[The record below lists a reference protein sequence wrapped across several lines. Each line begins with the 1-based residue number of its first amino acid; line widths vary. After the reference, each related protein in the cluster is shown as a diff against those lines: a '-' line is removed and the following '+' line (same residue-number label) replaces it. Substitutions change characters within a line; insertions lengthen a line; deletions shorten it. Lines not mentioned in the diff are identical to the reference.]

1 MGHPRAPFHSLR
13 PFLTALEGAGDL
25 ARIKVEVDPRLEL
38 AQITQEAVRRDGPAL
53 LFEKVKGSPFPV
65 ATNLLGS
72 LRRIELAFGR
82 APAAIGLELG
92 RLGERLM
99 PPTIKAV
106 LSEWRAL
113 LRLRHMRP
121 AHGSTPRW
129 TGPETDLD
137 AMPVLFSQPGDAG
150 RFLTFGL
157 VMSANVKSGKQNLGV
172 YRMQVRDARSLLMH
186 WQINKGGSTHAAEHR
201 APRMPVAIAVGT
213 DPATMFAAIC
223 PLPEDVDEL
232 HFAGLLRGGST
243 RLAKGGVV
251 PLDVPAEAEFLL
263 EGHVHLDRLEPEGP
277 FGDHFGHYSHQ
288 SPFPVFEAA
297 AIRARKDPIYVASVV
312 GKPPQEDR
320 AIGEA
325 ITSIFTP
332 IVRLIHPELA
342 DMWAYQEA
350 GFHNLLV
357 VSTRQRYAK
366 EGIKTALGLLGQGQ
380 LSLTKCVV
388 LVDPKVNVRSFP
400 EVLRAIR
407 AHVDPAL
414 DLQLLHRTSQDTLD
428 FTSQEMNLGSKL
440 ILDATSAGSGKPAAA
455 VPAGPVQFTA
465 VPGMG
470 EWRCWERTLFVM
482 KPGTAPVP
490 APPASAIWQERAK
503 PVADTGDGRAL
514 LERFLAA
521 NRYAEFAVVAVV
533 SSDVELSDDASLLWG
548 IFTRFD
554 CARDL
559 AFAESSIRGAWPKL
573 AGPIG
578 VDATFKAGYPDPVTM
593 SPEILGLV
601 KTRWKDYPLPF

>member
-1 MGHPRAPFHSLR
+1 MPKPPFHSLR
-13 PFLTALEGAGDL
+13 PYLTALEAAGDL
-25 ARIKVEVDPRLEL
+25 ARIKVEVDPKLEL

-53 LFEKVKGSPFPV
+53 LFERVKGSPFPV

-72 LRRIELAFGR
+72 MRRIELAFGR
-82 APAAIGLELG
+82 HPAAIGAELG

-99 PPTIKAV
+99 PPTIRAV

-121 AHGSTPRW
+121 ARGCSPKW

-186 WQINKGGSTHAAEHR
+186 WQIQKGGSTHAAEHG
-201 APRMPVAIAVGT
+201 APRMPVAIAIGT

-243 RLAKGGVV
+243 RLAKGGIV
-251 PLDVPAEAEFLL
+251 PLEVPAEAEFLL

-332 IVRLIHPELA
+332 IVRLIHPELV

-380 LSLTKCVV
+380 LSLTKVVV
-388 LVDPKVNVRSFP
+388 LVDPEVNVRSFP

-407 AHVDPAL
+407 AHVDPAE
-414 DLQLLHRTSQDTLD
+414 DVQVLHRTSQDTLD

-440 ILDATSAGSGKPAAA
+440 ILDATAASPSGKPSAAPEA
-455 VPAGPVQFTA
+455 TA
-465 VPGMG
+465 SAFNPVPGMG
-470 EWRCWERTLFVM
+470 EWRVWEDGLFAM
-482 KPGTAPVP
+482 KPGSEAVAAP
-490 APPASAIWQERAK
+490 APSGIWQERRK
-503 PVADTGDGRAL
+503 PAADAGEGRAL

-521 NRYAEFAVVAVV
+521 NRYAGFKLVAVV
-533 SSDVELSDDASLLWG
+533 SDDVDLSDDASLLWG

-578 VDATFKAGYPDPVTM
+578 IDATFKRGYPDPVTM
-593 SPEILGLV
+593 RPDILGLV